1 MLDYLKALRTKY
13 LKFWPLTE
21 LLEKMMA
28 DIAQIQ
34 ADVAALQ
41 DAGAA
46 AANELQ
52 DLADT
57 VAQLREAGADNIS
70 DADLEQLHDNLQS
83 VTTSLTAATQSAQT
97 QSEPPAAPPVD
108 PPHPEQV

>member
-1 MLDYLKALRTKY
+1 MIEYLRALRTKF
-13 LKFWPLTE
+13 LPLWNLTE
-21 LLEKMMA
+21 ILEKMMA

-52 DLADT
+52 TLVDT
-57 VAQLREAGADNIS
+57 VTSLREAGASAVTDEQL
-70 DADLEQLHDNLQS
+70 DALHDNLQS
-83 VTTSLTAATQSAQT
+83 VTTALTAATQSAQT
-97 QSEPPAAPPVD
+97 ETE